1 MFKTFVLAWLDNRR
15 YPLTLHYK
23 DSTNFYIC
31 KTFQGFFY
39 EKVKKI
45 AGAWI
50 LHPQPLKIQ
59 QIKVLFHNSKYYAV
73 CPLFRLFWAL
83 HKIVNNP
90 T

>member
-39 EKVKKI
+39 EKVKKNC
-45 AGAWI
+45 GC
-50 LHPQPLKIQ
+50 KIHAPAKPNE
-59 QIKVLFHNSKYYAV
+59 IFKVLFHNSKYFGA
-73 CPLFRLFWAL
+73 CPLFRLFWAS